1 MLKSFA
7 EDLKSVR
14 EEKNISLKDIS
25 ARTRLNVSIL
35 ENLENGE
42 FSFQPQTY
50 IRAFL
55 KQYIIS
61 IGLDPEEILFDYD
74 LARSGKYKSKR
85 QNVSAV
91 SEESIAGINA
101 KDQKTEVKNSKEKI
115 ADKLKFCSVC
125 CNITEDEVCRICSS
139 SKRSSNVICVVEE
152 PQDVFAV
159 EKTNEFKGLYHVLHG
174 IISPLDGIGPND
186 IKISELLI
194 RLGKE
199 NGQRVEELILA
210 LNPTV
215 EGETTILYLSKLLR
229 PLDIKITR
237 IARGIP
243 IGSDLEFAD
252 EVTLAKALE
261 GRVTV

>member
-1 MLKSFA
+1 MVITSDALDSLIEEFSKLPQIGRKTA
-7 EDLKSVR
+7 QRLAMYITRQPR
-14 EEKNISLKDIS
+14 EEVEKFSRAL
-25 ARTRLNVSIL
+25 L
-35 ENLENGE
+35 E
-42 FSFQPQTY
+42 T
-50 IRAFL
+50 
-55 KQYIIS
+55 K
-61 IGLDPEEILFDYD
+61 
-74 LARSGKYKSKR
+74 
-85 QNVSAV
+85 
-91 SEESIAGINA
+91 
-101 KDQKTEVKNSKEKI
+101 
-115 ADKLKFCSVC
+115 DKLKFCSVC